1 MQGILRGFDP
11 FMNLVVD
18 DSLEMGPGGQ
28 QHTIGMVVST
38 HPAFLFLC
46 HCHMPAQRPSAN
58 QYSLVVIRWL
68 LNSFYY
74 KNKFGLL

>member
-28 QHTIGMVVST
+28 QNSIGMVVST
-38 HPAFLFLC
+38 LAGVITFVIF
-46 HCHMPAQRPSAN
+46 
-58 QYSLVVIRWL
+58 YSVW
-68 LNSFYY
+68 
-74 KNKFGLL
+74 NKIMFAM